1 MSDIWHT
8 EQGVSVQIKLTEKEV
23 LNLRNTVLFA
33 LENLGAVEDYID
45 VDLDAVTLDSVY
57 EKLSDAKKIMIGG

>member
-1 MSDIWHT
+1 MSENWHI
-8 EQGVSVQIKLTEKEV
+8 EQEVRVQIKLTEKEV

-33 LENLGAVEDYID
+33 LENLGAVEDYLD
-45 VDLDAVTLDSVY
+45 VDLNAVALDSVY